1 MDLRLVIL
9 VSGLGLIYTLSS
21 CGREKWPCVDG
32 SGPVTTETREISGF
46 TGISNEMEAIVYI
59 TQGAEFD
66 VHIEAQENL
75 MGEIKTA
82 LSGSTLEI
90 YSEHCID
97 EGEPVKVYVTLPTLT
112 SIDIS
117 GSGSVFTQSV
127 INTASLNIDIS
138 GSGSFTAVDSI
149 NADMIDMD
157 ISGSGSMQILSYVTS
172 VSADISGSGSVTL
185 SGEGSTLNLEISGS
199 GEMLTF
205 GFLSHD
211 AYVEISGSG
220 DIELNALD
228 LIDGEVNGSGDI
240 YYKNSPIINVD
251 ISGSGSLIHIP

>member
-66 VHIEAQENL
+66 VYIEAQENL

-97 EGEPVKVYVTLPTLT
+97 EGEPVKVYVTLPILT

-127 INTASLNIDIS
+127 INTSTPYTLISETLITVSTTGTITYGFAS
-138 GSGSFTAVDSI
+138 GSGSYSATLQA
-149 NADMIDMD
+149 
-157 ISGSGSMQILSYVTS
+157 GSSLLI
-172 VSADISGSGSVTL
+172 
-185 SGEGSTLNLEISGS
+185 EKLN
-199 GEMLTF
+199 
-205 GFLSHD
+205 
-211 AYVEISGSG
+211 
-220 DIELNALD
+220 
-228 LIDGEVNGSGDI
+228 
-240 YYKNSPIINVD
+240 
-251 ISGSGSLIHIP
+251 